1 MSEDWD
7 GQAGAKSG
15 GRRYGEDIQGGGKP
29 RPYISGS
36 LNTDTS
42 NVGAGLAPALQTS
55 PALDNLAQQTSPAL
69 VDLAFQP
76 FLEGLQ

>member
-36 LNTDTS
+36 LDTDTR
-42 NVGAGLAPALQTS
+42 NVGAGLAPAPSNISRPRQSRLS
-55 PALDNLAQQTSPAL
+55 AIP
-69 VDLAFQP
+69 
-76 FLEGLQ
+76 